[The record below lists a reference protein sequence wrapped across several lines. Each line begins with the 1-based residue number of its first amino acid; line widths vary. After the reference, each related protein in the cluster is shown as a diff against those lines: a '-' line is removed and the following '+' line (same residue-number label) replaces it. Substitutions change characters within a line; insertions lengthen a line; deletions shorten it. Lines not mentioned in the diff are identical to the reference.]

1 MKRMFT
7 MLALAAFCSGPVLA
21 QTPAPEQRPAA
32 GQRAKP
38 QPAAKA
44 GEYKTESEAKQRCGM
59 EPVVWVNPRSKVYH
73 ASDSKDYGKTKRG
86 AYMCKAE
93 AERAKF
99 RAPKARGKTKS

>member
-1 MKRMFT
+1 MKRLLAV
-7 MLALAAFCSGPVLA
+7 LALAAFCSGPVLA
-21 QTPAPEQRPAA
+21 QTAAPEQRS

-38 QPAAKA
+38 QPAMKA
-44 GEYKTESEAKQRCGM
+44 DQYKTEAEARQRCGM
-59 EPVVWVNPRSKVYH
+59 DQVVWVNPRSKVYH

-99 RAPKARGKTKS
+99 RAPKARGKAKS